1 MLNSSGYFENPYFS
15 EDELRCKGNGELNL
29 APGFLGM
36 LVNFRDDWGLPL
48 TPTSC
53 CRSLEHNIAVGGHVS
68 SLHLTSNK
76 ERSIVG
82 TMAIDISIAG
92 WSDDT
97 VRDFIE
103 FAQLRGFSTGEAKT
117 FIHLDARILLG
128 RSRAD
133 FTY

>member
-15 EDELRCKGNGELNL
+15 EKELECRGSEEMYL

-36 LVNFRDDWGLPL
+36 LVHLRTVWKEPMIVN
-48 TPTSC
+48 SC
-53 CRSLEHNIAVGGHVS
+53 CRSSEYNKAIGGHPK
-68 SLHLTSNK
+68 SLHLTDNTD
-76 ERSIVG
+76 RSIIG
-82 TMAIDISIAG
+82 TMAIDISTADMKDHDIEVLHALAGDLG
-92 WSDDT
+92 WSVGRAD
-97 VRDFIE
+97 
-103 FAQLRGFSTGEAKT
+103 T

>member
-15 EDELRCKGNGELNL
+15 EDELRCKGSGELNL

-53 CRSLEHNIAVGGHVS
+53 CRSPEHNKKIGGHPK
-68 SLHLTSNK
+68 SLHLTKN
-76 ERSIVG
+76 ERSING
-82 TMAIDISIAG
+82 AMAIDISIQD
-92 WSDDT
+92 WSEDS

-103 FAQLRGFSTGEAKT
+103 VAQQRGFSTGEAKT

>member
-15 EDELRCKGNGELNL
+15 EDELRCKGNGGLNL

-36 LVNFRDDWGLPL
+36 LVNFRKVWDEPL
-48 TPTSC
+48 TVTSA

-68 SLHLTSNK
+68 SLHLTYNLD
-76 ERSIVG
+76 RSIVG
-82 TMAIDISIAG
+82 TMAVDISTAG
-92 WSDDT
+92 WDDDNVSEFLT
-97 VRDFIE
+97 V
-103 FAQLRGFSTGEAKT
+103 AQAHGFSTGLAKT

>member
-36 LVNFRDDWGLPL
+36 LVNFREQWARPL

-53 CRSLEHNIAVGGHVS
+53 CRSPEHNTAVGGHPK
-68 SLHLTSNK
+68 SLHLTQN
-76 ERSIVG
+76 ERSING
-82 TMAIDISIAG
+82 TMAIDISIAD
-92 WSDDT
+92 WADE
-97 VRDFIE
+97 VVEE
-103 FAQLRGFSTGEAKT
+103 FVDHARVAGFSTGIAKT